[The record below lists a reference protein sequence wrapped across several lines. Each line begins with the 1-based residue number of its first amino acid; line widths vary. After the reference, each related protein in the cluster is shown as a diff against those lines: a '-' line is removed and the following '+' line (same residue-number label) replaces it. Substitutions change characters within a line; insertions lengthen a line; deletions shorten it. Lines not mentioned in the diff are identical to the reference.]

1 MIETLDELVKAAE
14 AGHKIRCK
22 QVAYLEKWKP
32 ADFLMAFSVRGAH
45 NAIRKGLEVKA

>member
-22 QVAYLEKWKP
+22 HVNYLEKWVP
-32 ADFLMAFSVRGAH
+32 AEALMAFSVRGAH
-45 NAIRKGLEVKA
+45 NAIRKGLEVRS